1 MAKEEVN
8 VTPVKKDKQNEQPD
22 NAEMQHKIS
31 DKQSP
36 ADTDKAG
43 LNEDQRKSMTING
56 AVERESVGEF
66 GTDEDRKRKEKKQ

>member
-1 MAKEEVN
+1 MTNDKEN
-8 VTPVKKDKQNEQPD
+8 KQKPEPD
-22 NAEMQHKIS
+22 NAELQHKIS

-43 LNEDQRKSMTING
+43 LNADQRKSVTING

-66 GTDEDRKRKEKKQ
+66 GTDEDRKRKEKK